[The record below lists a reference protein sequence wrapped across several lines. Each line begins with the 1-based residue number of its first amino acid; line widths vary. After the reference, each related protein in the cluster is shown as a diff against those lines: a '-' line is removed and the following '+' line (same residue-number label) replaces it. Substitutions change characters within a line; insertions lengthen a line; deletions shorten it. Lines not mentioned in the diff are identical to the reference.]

1 MPVYL
6 RYGGYV
12 VFFWTN
18 ENGEPVH
25 FHVAMGSPTAAATKI
40 WVLSDGSFLVANN
53 AGKIPDRILRRIF
66 RIMQDNLD
74 GFMAQWRIVHGEPR
88 FYR

>member
-18 ENGEPVH
+18 ESGEPVH
-25 FHVAMGSPTAAATKI
+25 FHVAMGSPTAASIKI
-40 WVLSDGSFLVANN
+40 
-53 AGKIPDRILRRIF
+53 
-66 RIMQDNLD
+66 
-74 GFMAQWRIVHGEPR
+74 
-88 FYR
+88 